1 MLLEN
6 MESAEFLG
14 CEFLTWLYW
23 RVARHNKGGFFSG
36 LLDVVEISDL
46 AQEYAPIGCTAVVV
60 GFERAVTLD
69 NVDAKEKVV
78 VSEKDPAQSSEVR
91 HALRQGKVVSQARLA
106 LKWIPKPREGQEEP
120 AAEWREFACVVK
132 GRTLALSGV
141 DLPSAL
147 DNGPQAERYEDQII
161 LEKIALMAELD
172 ALVLGLYR
180 TFLAERTE
188 EAEWRPTLYLI
199 RQWVNETAPDLGRT
213 LREAVGPGGS
223 VTISGGGRSVTLE
236 GR

>member
-1 MLLEN
+1 MLLDK

-23 RVARHNKGGFFSG
+23 RVARHNTGGFSSG
-36 LLDVVEISDL
+36 LLDIVTIPDAAE
-46 AQEYAPIGCTAVVV
+46 EYVPIGCSEIVV

-91 HALRQGKVVSQARLA
+91 HALQQGKVVSQARLA
-106 LKWIPKPREGQEEP
+106 LKWMPRTEG
-120 AAEWREFACVVK
+120 AEWREFACVVK